1 MEYPTANLTLQEFN
15 KIIESDQP
23 TFVDFYAT
31 WCEPCKYLD
40 DILSELESRISSI
53 SKIVKLDVDEQ
64 VLLAQEFG
72 IRSVP
77 TIMIFKNG
85 VLISRQHITKGADL
99 EDYIER
105 FREREAL
112 TDEIGDY

>member
-1 MEYPTANLTLQEFN
+1 MEYPVGNLSHEEFN

-40 DILSELESRISSI
+40 EILSELESRISSF

-64 VLLAQEFG
+64 VILAQEFG

-85 VLISRQHITKGADL
+85 ELMWRMPGFMLVHEL
-99 EDYIER
+99 EEKVKS
-105 FREREAL
+105 FV
-112 TDEIGDY
+112 

>member
-1 MEYPTANLTLQEFN
+1 MEYPTANLSLEDFN
-15 KIIESDQP
+15 KIIESNQL

-40 DILSELESRISSI
+40 EILAELEPQISSI
-53 SKIVKLDVDEQ
+53 SKIIKLDVDEQ

-77 TIMIFKNG
+77 TIMIFK
-85 VLISRQHITKGADL
+85 KGELKWRMAGFMLVHEL
-99 EDYIER
+99 EEKIKS
-105 FREREAL
+105 FVF
-112 TDEIGDY
+112 

>member
-40 DILSELESRISSI
+40 EILTELEPRISSI
-53 SKIVKLDVDEQ
+53 SKIIKLDVDEQ
-64 VLLAQEFG
+64 ILLSQEFG
-72 IRSVP
+72 IKSVP

-85 VLISRQHITKGADL
+85 ELMWRMAGFMLVHEL
-99 EDYIER
+99 EEKVKS
-105 FREREAL
+105 FVF
-112 TDEIGDY
+112 